1 MIVSLVLQKAK
12 CNLYPFRK
20 FPTILV
26 NYKLKDENG
35 VEHEVT
41 PFINSLYNSKST
53 FSFDNFFHQVGQG
66 KTSDAETLL
75 ENSLF
80 GLDQGSLFTQ
90 VGGKNTFEA
99 KTRYFKTNARIH

>member
-90 VGGKNTFEA
+90 VGGKIRLKQHPIF
-99 KTRYFKTNARIH
+99 

>member
-1 MIVSLVLQKAK
+1 MKQVEDYVKQQYAAPDDSKFGIAKAK

-41 PFINSLYNSKST
+41 PFINSLYNSKVPLALITSST
-53 FSFDNFFHQVGQG
+53 KLVKEKQVMP
-66 KTSDAETLL
+66 KPYL
-75 ENSLF
+75 
-80 GLDQGSLFTQ
+80 
-90 VGGKNTFEA
+90 K
-99 KTRYFKTNARIH
+99 IHYLV

>member
-1 MIVSLVLQKAK
+1 MRHPMIVSLVLQKAK

-66 KTSDAETLL
+66 K
-75 ENSLF
+75 
-80 GLDQGSLFTQ
+80 Q
-90 VGGKNTFEA
+90 VMPK
-99 KTRYFKTNARIH
+99 RYLKIHYLV